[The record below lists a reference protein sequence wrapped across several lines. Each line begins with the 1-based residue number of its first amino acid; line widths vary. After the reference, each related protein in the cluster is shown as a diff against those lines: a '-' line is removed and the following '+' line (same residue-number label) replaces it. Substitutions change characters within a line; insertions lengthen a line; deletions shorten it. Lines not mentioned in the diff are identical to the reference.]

1 MANKTRKQ
9 TREAIG
15 AMLNSAM
22 VGAGKTCEASFDYL
36 PPKFEGKSPV
46 ICIGSGG
53 TLGMPYTLQGLR
65 PVYHFEIIAFVARE
79 DEQDS
84 EDELDNVSQELY
96 NTLEANISTANWESI
111 DYDGRSEIAPANVGG
126 DPYWMEV
133 TPVMVTVT

>member
-9 TREAIG
+9 VREAIG
-15 AMLNSAM
+15 VMLAAAM

-46 ICIGSGG
+46 ICINSGG

-65 PVYHFEIIAFVARE
+65 PAYYYEIVAFVARE

-84 EDELDNVSQELY
+84 EDELDNVAQELY
-96 NTLEANISTANWESI
+96 DTLEANIKTTDWESI
-111 DYDGRSEIAPANVGG
+111 DYDGRSEILPANVGG
-126 DPYWMEV
+126 DPYWMEA
-133 TPVMVTVT
+133 TPVVATVA